1 MSLGQRPFFSSPIFF
16 IRLFIPLVFGVSAYV
31 YYRTLFQNAYPGES
45 EFFTTVAARLCKT
58 EDLSNPLFTLLTQF
72 IASLTYKTLTIR
84 LNLFCCACGSIAVTL
99 AYYFTA
105 RFIFVCSRDLPGG
118 AESVVFR
125 TKKEEGDDT
134 DEETLVRV
142 VKATAEPAPE
152 ETAVAPVPT
161 SAPEL
166 DALPDEDLL
175 RHNWLA
181 AQASVLGGLA
191 TAIVLAFT
199 APFWLVSTRL
209 YPHAFHV
216 MLFLMIINMLLTYL
230 HTGSSFALFPV
241 VLLLTATCLEH
252 PIFFFLL
259 PVGGFF
265 LLRTMKDNEQ
275 LAMHRMLG
283 VIMVG
288 IAGLLVSLTC
298 LSKAASHCELITSAS
313 NRLVLTTF
321 GSTFLKNIISW
332 IPSYGWSYTFV
343 LFLFPSAIALYVFT
357 NAFHGRRTFLLLL
370 MEIGLALSCIPAMLN
385 LRRSLWGIARQT
397 SEIPLFPYLMIAFFV
412 GLLFAVFYLMR
423 DAFLAH
429 GDEDLEYYEY
439 RDNPIL
445 CRIGSLLCWPLAVL
459 VCVTPFRNKVDIDP
473 QVGTFVDTLSKE
485 LYWSLGTRDWLIN
498 NSLFRYQIMMH
509 AFNDTRK
516 MRFVSTDPVS
526 DSYDAA
532 SIIEVVSKD
541 QLFEPI
547 RNRMLNAADISP
559 SAFMSE
565 WLSKDTNACTRIAV
579 FQRPEVWRENGY
591 HAIPSGFFLKG
602 IPKSQALDVE
612 AHQPLDLKAI
622 REEYTRFIEH
632 MRPHLFPNEADA
644 ILLFA
649 SYRKLLRKQISRQ
662 LNELAFLFVEAKKF
676 QEADDLYKMADN
688 LAHDGNLSAMLN
700 RYQLV
705 LEKHLPFANDL
716 ETYLRSLSE
725 SGRFSDLTAR
735 RIQNENGTLLR
746 HDILEILR
754 KNFGK
759 KATGCKNVLLKNR
772 SLRDP
777 LIALRDKKRELYQ
790 SATKAMD
797 EYRFDEADHLLNIL
811 LDLDEKDTFVLL
823 NKAQIA
829 IEQRD
834 APNAGL
840 WMDLAKEN
848 GIKESEL
855 AWHEASLLVL
865 AGKPDEARKLIEQ
878 AIPANTMDARLWA
891 LLADILLEKGEFH
904 ELENR
909 VNPALRNATSKKPSA
924 AFYKVKG
931 YLLLRNNDLMGARTA
946 FLDTLGLNPSLT
958 TVREELL
965 KIDDRLAVPTFS
977 EADAKAMLRIIPD
990 HAFANYLLG
999 RARLERGALGQAE
1012 DLFKKSLAKKVNV
1025 PAAVGLASV
1034 WIEQKQTEKAEAIL
1048 RSALKEDEKNSF
1060 ARLTLIK
1067 LLIVKEKGDE
1077 AFQLI
1082 QPLIKERPEDLEL
1095 RMMYIRIRMKQG
1107 KFEEAAQ
1114 TVSDLLDKEYK
1125 LPAPIQVQL
1134 KELAQQL
1141 SDALTR

>member
-1 MSLGQRPFFSSPIFF
+1 
-16 IRLFIPLVFGVSAYV
+16 
-31 YYRTLFQNAYPGES
+31 
-45 EFFTTVAARLCKT
+45 
-58 EDLSNPLFTLLTQF
+58 
-72 IASLTYKTLTIR
+72 
-84 LNLFCCACGSIAVTL
+84 
-99 AYYFTA
+99 
-105 RFIFVCSRDLPGG
+105 
-118 AESVVFR
+118 
-125 TKKEEGDDT
+125 
-134 DEETLVRV
+134 
-142 VKATAEPAPE
+142 
-152 ETAVAPVPT
+152 
-161 SAPEL
+161 
-166 DALPDEDLL
+166 
-175 RHNWLA
+175 
-181 AQASVLGGLA
+181 
-191 TAIVLAFT
+191 
-199 APFWLVSTRL
+199 
-209 YPHAFHV
+209 
-216 MLFLMIINMLLTYL
+216 
-230 HTGSSFALFPV
+230 
-241 VLLLTATCLEH
+241 
-252 PIFFFLL
+252 
-259 PVGGFF
+259 
-265 LLRTMKDNEQ
+265 
-275 LAMHRMLG
+275 
-283 VIMVG
+283 
-288 IAGLLVSLTC
+288 
-298 LSKAASHCELITSAS
+298 
-313 NRLVLTTF
+313 
-321 GSTFLKNIISW
+321 
-332 IPSYGWSYTFV
+332 
-343 LFLFPSAIALYVFT
+343 
-357 NAFHGRRTFLLLL
+357 
-370 MEIGLALSCIPAMLN
+370 
-385 LRRSLWGIARQT
+385 
-397 SEIPLFPYLMIAFFV
+397 MIAFFV

-473 QVGTFVDTLSKE
+473 QVGTFVDTLSKH

-509 AFNDTRK
+509 AFNDTRR
-516 MRFVSTDPVS
+516 MRFISTDPVS
-526 DSYDAA
+526 DSYDAS

-541 QLFEPI
+541 PIFESI

-602 IPKSQALDVE
+602 ILKSQALDVE
-612 AHQPLDLKAI
+612 AHPPLDLEALRK
-622 REEYTRFIEH
+622 EYMLFIEH
-632 MRPHLFPNEADA
+632 LRPHLYPDEPDA
-644 ILLFA
+644 ILLFS
-649 SYRKLLRKQISRQ
+649 SYRELLRKQISRQ
-662 LNELAFLFVEAKKF
+662 LNELAFLFVEALKF
-676 QEADDLYKMADN
+676 QDADDLYKMADS

-705 LEKHLPFANDL
+705 LENHLPLASDL
-716 ETYLRSLSE
+716 ETYLRSLAE
-725 SGRFSDLTAR
+725 SGRFTDLTAR
-735 RIQNENGTLLR
+735 MIQNENGTLLR
-746 HDILEILR
+746 HDILDILR
-754 KNFGK
+754 KNFGR
-759 KATGCKNVLLKNR
+759 KATGFKNVLLKNR

-777 LIALRDKKRELYQ
+777 LIVLRDKKRELYQ

-797 EYRFDEADHLLNIL
+797 EYRFDEAGHLLNIL

-891 LLADILLEKGEFH
+891 LLADILLENGEFH

-924 AFYKVKG
+924 AFYKIKG

-977 EADAKAMLRIIPD
+977 EADAKAMLRLMPD
-990 HAFANYLLG
+990 HAFANYVLG
-999 RARLERGALGQAE
+999 RARFERGALGQAE

-1034 WIEQKQTEKAEAIL
+1034 WIEQGQTEKAEAIL
-1048 RSALKEDEKNSF
+1048 RSALKEDEKNRF

-1067 LLIVKEKGDE
+1067 LLLVKEKGDE
-1077 AFQLI
+1077 AFLLI
-1082 QPLIKERPEDLEL
+1082 QPLIKERPDDLDL

-1107 KFEEAAQ
+1107 KLEEAAQ

-1125 LPAPIQVQL
+1125 LPAAIQLQL
-1134 KELAQQL
+1134 KELARQL